1 MKVSENPSPAS
12 LLKVQRENKL
22 GDLVEMMVVELSAH
36 ETGLNVE
43 LQVWLV

>member
-12 LLKVQRENKL
+12 LLKVQRKNKL
-22 GDLVEMMVVELSAH
+22 DLVEMMVVELSAH
-36 ETGLNVE
+36 ETVLNVE